1 MGFDDFA
8 TARRYPYASES
19 DAADEAHS
27 ANVFTPISAAD
38 RLREKPRHRTGHSNA
53 NARPMLVPGQRYG
66 YEAYDE
72 ETLPRAAPFPT
83 EEKLILGNEDQGTAS
98 LDRYQQAYWA
108 HLQGVSGEPSQ
119 AAPSNEDA
127 LHIPAY
133 LKKHGANGQEEPPGY
148 FTEQAAYYPQSAM
161 QAGPPK
167 APLHRGDVL
176 DEVFGENT
184 HNYAQTAP
192 LETAAYDPWPEEYLP
207 GAGMVETYVDIP
219 EYAEIYGNGMW
230 HQPEIGAAGMPEEG
244 MRKAMASPAPS
255 VAPPL
260 SRAKEG
266 AAKAFANEHLEK
278 GPKFSF
284 GKVVAVCAITVMLVF
299 CVIQMGK
306 IVLDLLQNEEEMKA
320 VREEYYA
327 KSGTE
332 LLMDASRVELLPPG
346 VTFTPTAT
354 PPPTDGT
361 AQVGNPAEG
370 EVVNAVAQEGSG
382 GPVAALNQRTKAD
395 SYAENP
401 MGNIREEFMSLRAN
415 NMDIVGHLVIDGV
428 ADEIV
433 VQRNNTYY
441 LTHNARGSFSASGAV
456 FMDEACSI
464 KSPPE
469 NVLLR
474 GQSAAANNPFQSL
487 RGYVDGGTE
496 YVRQHALV
504 QFDTLYEEAQYVVF
518 AVVMASSDPQ
528 SPQYFNY
535 AGYPS
540 FLSDKQMESYVNAA
554 KQQSLYEIPVEVLPS
569 DRLLTLSTIGDGTT
583 KGSLV
588 IMSRKLR
595 AGETAQNFSKALG
608 AIRAQ

>member
-1 MGFDDFA
+1 MGFDDLA
-8 TARRYPYASES
+8 TARGYPYASEN

-38 RLREKPRHRTGHSNA
+38 RLREKPRHRRGHSNA
-53 NARPMLVPGQRYG
+53 NARPMLIPGQRYG

-72 ETLPRAAPFPT
+72 EPLPYAAPFPT
-83 EEKLILGNEDQGTAS
+83 EEKLVLGNEDQGTAT

-108 HLQGVSGEPSQ
+108 HLQGVSGLPSQ
-119 AAPSNEDA
+119 AAPSSEDA

-133 LKKHGANGQEEPPGY
+133 LKKRAAGGQEEPQSY
-148 FTEQAAYYPQSAM
+148 FTEQMAHYPQSAM
-161 QAGPPK
+161 ETGLPK

-184 HNYAQTAP
+184 HAYAQTAP
-192 LETAAYDPWPEEYLP
+192 LEMAAYDPWPEEHLP
-207 GAGMVETYVDIP
+207 DAGMVEKYVGIP
-219 EYAEIYGNGMW
+219 EYAEPYGNGMW
-230 HQPEIGAAGMPEEG
+230 HEPENWAAGVPKEAKPE
-244 MRKAMASPAPS
+244 MASPAPS
-255 VAPPL
+255 TAPLL
-260 SRAKEG
+260 SRTKEG
-266 AAKAFANEHLEK
+266 AAKAFASKHIKN
-278 GPKFSF
+278 GQRFSF
-284 GKVVAVCAITVMLVF
+284 GKVVAVCAITVMLLF
-299 CVIQMGK
+299 CVIEMGK

-354 PPPTDGT
+354 PPPTDGP
-361 AQVGNPAEG
+361 AQVGDPAEG
-370 EVVNAVAQEGSG
+370 EVVNAVTQEGSG
-382 GPVAALNQRTKAD
+382 GPVAALNQRTKATGYED
-395 SYAENP
+395 NP
-401 MGNIREEFMSLRAN
+401 MGNIREEFASLRAN
-415 NMDIVGHLVIDGV
+415 NMDTVGHLVIDGV
-428 ADEIV
+428 TDEIV

-469 NVLLR
+469 NALLR
-474 GQSAAANNPFQSL
+474 GQSAAQSNPFQSL
-487 RGYVDGGTE
+487 RGYADGGAE
-496 YVRQHALV
+496 YVRQHAFV
-504 QFDTLYEEAQYVVF
+504 RFDTLYEEAQYVVF
-518 AVVMASSDPQ
+518 AVIMASSDPQ

-540 FLSDKQMESYVNAA
+540 FLSDGQMESYVNAA
-554 KQQSLYEIPVEVLPS
+554 KQQSLYEISVEVLPS

-583 KGSLV
+583 KGSVV
-588 IMSRKLR
+588 IMARKLR
-595 AGETAQNFSKALG
+595 AGETAQSFSKALG
-608 AIRAQ
+608 AIRAR

>member
-8 TARRYPYASES
+8 TARRYPYPSEN

-38 RLREKPRHRTGHSNA
+38 RLREKPRHRRGHSNA
-53 NARPMLVPGQRYG
+53 NARPMLIPGQRYG
-66 YEAYDE
+66 YDAYDE
-72 ETLPRAAPFPT
+72 EPLPYAVPFPA
-83 EEKLILGNEDQGTAS
+83 EEKLILGNEDQGAAP

-108 HLQGVSGEPSQ
+108 HLQGVSGLPSQ
-119 AAPSNEDA
+119 AAPLSEDA

-133 LKKHGANGQEEPPGY
+133 LKNCGTSGQEEPPGY
-148 FTEQAAYYPQSAM
+148 FTEQIANYPQSAVE
-161 QAGPPK
+161 AGFSK
-167 APLHRGDVL
+167 APQHRGDVL
-176 DEVFGENT
+176 DEVFGESQT
-184 HNYAQTAP
+184 YAQTAP
-192 LETAAYDPWPEEYLP
+192 LEMTAYDPWQEEHLLD
-207 GAGMVETYVDIP
+207 AGMVEKYVGIP
-219 EYAEIYGNGMW
+219 EYAEPYGNGMW
-230 HQPEIGAAGMPEEG
+230 HAPENRAAGMPKGER
-244 MRKAMASPAPS
+244 RKAMDSPAPS
-255 VAPPL
+255 AAPLL

-266 AAKAFANEHLEK
+266 VAKAFASKHLENRQR
-278 GPKFSF
+278 FSF
-284 GKVVAVCAITVMLVF
+284 GKVAAVCAITVMLVF
-299 CVIQMGK
+299 CVIEMGK

-354 PPPTDGT
+354 PPPIEGL
-361 AQVGNPAEG
+361 AQVGDPTEG
-370 EVVNAVAQEGSG
+370 EVVNAVAQEEPG
-382 GPVAALNQRTKAD
+382 GAVATLNQRTKAA
-395 SYAENP
+395 SYVDNP
-401 MGNIREEFMSLRAN
+401 MGNIREEFESLRAN
-415 NMDIVGHLVIDGV
+415 NTDTVGHLVIDGV

-441 LTHNARGSFSASGAV
+441 LTHSARGSFSASGAV

-474 GQSAAANNPFQSL
+474 GQSAGQNNPFQSL
-487 RGYVDGGTE
+487 RGYVDGGAE

-504 QFDTLYEEAQYVVF
+504 RFDTLYEEAQYVVF

-540 FLSDKQMESYVNAA
+540 FLSDRQMESYVNAA

-588 IMSRKLR
+588 IMARKLR
-595 AGETAQNFSKALG
+595 AGETAQSFSKALG
-608 AIRAQ
+608 AIRVQ